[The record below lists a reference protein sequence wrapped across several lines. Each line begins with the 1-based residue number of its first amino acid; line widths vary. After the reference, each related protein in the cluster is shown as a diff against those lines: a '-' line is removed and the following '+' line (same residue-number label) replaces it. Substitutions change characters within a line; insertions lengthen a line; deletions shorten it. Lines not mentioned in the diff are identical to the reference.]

1 MDNRAA
7 LGPVILDLKGH
18 ELLKDEHELL
28 RHKQCGGVILFAR
41 NYDNV
46 EQVTRLTQ
54 AIKAVRP
61 ELLIYVDQEG
71 GRVQRMRDGFLN
83 LPPLASLGVLY
94 EREPLA
100 AIQRAEQLGWLMA
113 SECLAVGVDVSF
125 APVLDLNYENSEVI
139 GDRALHAQADV
150 VAALASAYVDGM
162 HQAGMAAV
170 GKHYPGHGYVNADSH
185 HELPIDSR
193 EYEQIHAMDL
203 KPFVALVKH
212 GIDGLMPAHI
222 IYEQCAPE
230 PAGFSS
236 FWVQQILRM
245 KIGFDGV
252 VFSDDLTMEGAA
264 RAGASII
271 DRADA
276 ALGAGCDVVLVC
288 NDQNKAQ
295 NALDGL
301 AEFAMPAASQ
311 RRLNKM
317 RGTGN
322 LTWRDLH
329 NSAAWLECVAACE
342 RSEIL

>member
-1 MDNRAA
+1 MDNLTQ
-7 LGPVILDLKGH
+7 LGPVILDLKGC
-18 ELLKDEHELL
+18 ELRKDEHALL
-28 RHKQCGGVILFAR
+28 RHEQCGGVILFAR
-41 NYDNV
+41 NYESV
-46 EQVTRLTQ
+46 EQVTRLTS

-61 ELLIYVDQEG
+61 DLLIYVDQEG
-71 GRVQRMRDGFLN
+71 GRVQRMRDGFLK
-83 LPPLASLGVLY
+83 LPPLASLGELY
-94 EREPLA
+94 ERQPLI

-125 APVLDLNYENSEVI
+125 APVLDLNYDNSAVI
-139 GDRALHAQADV
+139 GDRALHSEPAV

-170 GKHYPGHGYVNADSH
+170 GKHFPGHGYVSADSH
-185 HELPIDSR
+185 HELPVDR
-193 EYEQIHAMDL
+193 RDYEQIHAADL
-203 KPFVALVKH
+203 QPFVSLVEH
-212 GIDGLMPAHI
+212 GIDGLMPAHV
-222 IYEQCAPE
+222 IYQQCAPE

-264 RAGASII
+264 GAGAQVS

-288 NDQNKAQ
+288 NDQDKAQ

-301 AEFAMPAASQ
+301 QQFEMSSASR
-311 RRLNKM
+311 RRLGKM
-317 RGTGN
+317 ASTAKH
-322 LTWRDLH
+322 TWKDLH
-329 NSAAWLECVAACE
+329 NSADWLECIAACE